1 MRLIGKVVVVT
12 GGARGIGHA
21 IAERFGAEGARVVI
35 ADQSLE
41 AASEAASTLPH
52 EAFAVFVDVSS
63 TSSIKEMVEQ
73 VAQRAGGIDVL
84 VNNAGVFDMAP
95 LLEVGEESFDRL
107 FTVNVRGLFFVL
119 QAVARHMIATGR
131 RGSIVNLASQAGR
144 RGEAPSSVYA
154 ATKAAV
160 ISITQSA
167 ALALIKQGIRV
178 NAIAPGVIDTPMF
191 THVDSLYAK
200 LEAIPLGAMKERT
213 AQAVPFGR
221 LGRPDEVAAAAVF
234 LASADAEY
242 IIGQTINVDG
252 GNVLS

>member
-1 MRLIGKVVVVT
+1 MSLIGKVVVVT
-12 GGARGIGHA
+12 GGARGIGRA

-41 AASEAASTLPH
+41 AAAEAASALPH
-52 EAFAVFVDVSS
+52 GAFAVFVDVAS
-63 TSSIKEMVEQ
+63 TSSIREMVEQ

-119 QAVARHMIATGR
+119 QAVARHMVETGR
-131 RGSIVNLASQAGR
+131 RGSIINLASQAGR

-167 ALALIKQGIRV
+167 ALALIKQGVRV

-200 LEAIPLGAMKERT
+200 LESIPLGAMKERT

-242 IIGQTINVDG
+242 IIGQTVNVDG

>member
-1 MRLIGKVVVVT
+1 MSLIGKVVVVT
-12 GGARGIGHA
+12 GGARGIGRA

-41 AASEAASTLPH
+41 AAAEAASALPH
-52 EAFAVFVDVSS
+52 GAFAVFVDVAS
-63 TSSIKEMVEQ
+63 TSSIREMVEQ

-107 FTVNVRGLFFVL
+107 FTINVRGLFFVL
-119 QAVARHMIATGR
+119 QAVARHMVETGR
-131 RGSIVNLASQAGR
+131 RGSIINLASQAGR

-167 ALALIKQGIRV
+167 ALALIKQGVRV

-200 LEAIPLGAMKERT
+200 LESIPLGAMKERT

-234 LASADAEY
+234 LASANAEY
-242 IIGQTINVDG
+242 IIGQTVNVDG